1 MKIANLNGRLVVI
14 HGALALDVAEASD
27 GRFDADPQAV
37 FERWDE
43 FADWA
48 QNPGGSATEFD
59 PAALGAPVPRPRQV
73 FGIGINYA
81 DHAAESGSEK
91 PTFPPTFTKF
101 PTCIAGPNDVVDLP
115 SEFVDWE
122 VELVAVIGRHAHR
135 VSEADGWSHV
145 AGLTIG
151 QDLSE
156 RMVQLRP
163 PVPQFSLGKS
173 YPRFGPM
180 GPWIVTVD
188 EFANPDDLAIGCSVS
203 GEEMQKSRTSQ
214 LIFGVPQLVSLLSSI
229 TPLLPGDVI
238 FTGTPSGVGGA
249 RKPPHFLTA
258 SDEIV
263 SVIEGIGEFRTRFA

>member
-1 MKIANLNGRLVVI
+1 MGPTRGCCGRPGRQRHPLRESHGLEQLLASPTSVGSLLMKIANLNGRLVVI

-43 FADWA
+43 FAAWA
-48 QNPGGSATEFD
+48 QNPGGSASEFD

-101 PTCIAGPNDVVDLP
+101 PTCIAGPNDVVELP

-188 EFANPDDLAIGCSVS
+188 EFANPDDLAIGCNVS
-203 GEEMQKSRTSQ
+203 GEEMQKS
-214 LIFGVPQLVSLLSSI
+214 
-229 TPLLPGDVI
+229 
-238 FTGTPSGVGGA
+238 
-249 RKPPHFLTA
+249 
-258 SDEIV
+258 
-263 SVIEGIGEFRTRFA
+263 